1 MPVHSSFW
9 LQIAAGPWV
18 MRTVCGNLHKAD
30 SWVHCCC
37 SCSCC
42 WWWCCCSWSWT
53 CTCVAAL
60 PDLCPVL
67 VPLAVIAQVQSVL
80 RLRPVWNDI
89 CQWMMWGVSGVSRV
103 GRTGLIFGLKSS
115 KNRWCHCWTTPNLN
129 GVLPEHWETSPPNSA
144 ALTVTL
150 HDLLPSHF
158 SWTLY
163 IASLDRPRVFLAC
176 WQM

>member
-1 MPVHSSFW
+1 MPVHTSFW
-9 LQIAAGPWV
+9 LQIAAWPWI
-18 MRTVCGNLHKAD
+18 MRTVTGDLHKAD

-37 SCSCC
+37 SCSCSC
-42 WWWCCCSWSWT
+42 CSCCSCCCCCCCSWS

-60 PDLCPVL
+60 PDMCPVL
-67 VPLAVIAQVQSVL
+67 VPLTVIAQVQTVL
-80 RLRPVWNDI
+80 RLRPTFIVNSLWKFYSNI
-89 CQWMMWGVSGVSRV
+89 IILGLEN
-103 GRTGLIFGLKSS
+103 GRPLFGLRC
-115 KNRWCHCWTTPNLN
+115 N
-129 GVLPEHWETSPPNSA
+129 LPEHWEASPPNSA

-163 IASLDRPRVFLAC
+163 IASLDSPRVFRAW